1 MIYISYFTWNYCTT
15 DNNEVSEPKYLA
27 RQKLGDTGR
36 RFMQSRLSWVSC
48 FTGNISFSSNSF
60 GTHGILQSQKENYAS
75 IQQPSSVWLQC
86 RSVSCW
92 TAEVENV
99 SFPDGFHRVSAN
111 NCETPT
117 CQSTGIVPPHLPTV
131 TESGLVRVEYNSVIT
146 TRSIVAELTD
156 PVPPTKVTRSK
167 YTVYTGEYPGK
178 IVKCALENENMSAI
192 THFKGKFPNLKESTV
207 RNFKKSYNNQLNVL
221 RKRHN
226 PQVLPSKPMER
237 PSILCC

>member
-1 MIYISYFTWNYCTT
+1 MLQSSSHHPCDFNV
-15 DNNEVSEPKYLA
+15 DRYLA
-27 RQKLGDTGR
+27 EQLKLKTSL
-36 RFMQSRLSWVSC
+36 FQ
-48 FTGNISFSSNSF
+48 
-60 GTHGILQSQKENYAS
+60 Y
-75 IQQPSSVWLQC
+75 
-86 RSVSCW
+86 
-92 TAEVENV
+92 
-99 SFPDGFHRVSAN
+99 GFHRVSAN